1 MKQNLKHIFP
11 LYLLIHV
18 CMMVQASEPVFR
30 ILPDTVIG
38 EKSWGLATLSVSN
51 MRAKPQHSSEL
62 VSQALMGTPLKVL
75 EYTDGWFRVQ
85 TPEGYLGWMDS
96 SGLVRLTQQEMDAW
110 RNSNR
115 YFYKQISGNV
125 FAAPNKNSKIV
136 SDLVLGD
143 IVVAEAESKGFLKI
157 RIPDG
162 RSGFVRKKECVS
174 FQEWTGEKPDAEA
187 AVSVAKKMLG
197 SPYLWGGTSCKAVDC
212 SGLTKIAYYS
222 QGIILARDASQQA
235 LYGSHPDYTQIGNLQ
250 PGDLLYFGRDKEHI
264 IHVGI
269 YFGNGFYIHASG
281 LVRINSIDPKD
292 PAYNVTEKKN
302 LVAASRVLDSLN
314 TEGIVLVKDHP
325 WYTIQAPPKSGLKK

>member
-1 MKQNLKHIFP
+1 MKQNLKIV
-11 LYLLIHV
+11 LLLILFMQA
-18 CMMVQASEPVFR
+18 CLFVQASEFGFS

-75 EYTDGWFRVQ
+75 DYSDGWFRVQ

-96 SGLVRLTQQEMDAW
+96 SGLARFTQEQMDVWKSSA
-110 RNSNR
+110 R

-125 FAAPNKNSKIV
+125 LAAPKKNSKTV

-143 IVVAEAESKGFLKI
+143 LLIAESESRRFLKI

-162 RSGFVRKKECVS
+162 RAGFVRKSDCIS
-174 FQEWTGEKPDAEA
+174 FQDWTSKQPDAESA
-187 AVSVAKKMLG
+187 ISVAKNLLG

-235 LYGSHPDYTQIGNLQ
+235 MYGTHPDFTQISNLQ
-250 PGDLLYFGRDKEHI
+250 SGDLLFFGRDKQHI

-269 YFGNGFYIHASG
+269 YIGKGLYIHASG
-281 LVRINSIDPKD
+281 LVQISSIDPID

-302 LVAASRVLDSLN
+302 LVASSRILDSLG
-314 TEGIVLVKDHP
+314 TEGIVMVKDHP
-325 WYTIQAPPKSGLKK
+325 WYIIP